1 MSGFETSPLCCWCY
15 FFCRSIRS
23 TVSVCVTPTAAVA
36 PPPPAPTA
44 PSRTR
49 ACVPTTAT
57 TAAAKLATQ
66 RPTDRCGRDG
76 PTHTHKQWHTH
87 KAVHTQ
93 CAHALVLF
101 ILTHQSDHCW
111 VLKIVF
117 FFGQMK
123 TESARAAKR
132 FHLFSVEI
140 SLFQWNEM
148 KNQFPWIKR
157 LSWCN
162 PTFFKNNVKTK

>member
-76 PTHTHKQWHTH
+76 PTHTQTM
-87 KAVHTQ
+87 AHTQ
-93 CAHALVLF
+93 SGTHTMCSCTCFVHLNASIRPQLSFENCLFLWANENWICPCGKTISLVFSGNQLVSVEWNEKS
-101 ILTHQSDHCW
+101 IPLNQTTLLVQSD
-111 VLKIVF
+111 VF
-117 FFGQMK
+117 
-123 TESARAAKR
+123 
-132 FHLFSVEI
+132 
-140 SLFQWNEM
+140 
-148 KNQFPWIKR
+148 
-157 LSWCN
+157 
-162 PTFFKNNVKTK
+162 